1 MDDCVI
7 LFTCER
13 NDVKVFLRELGISDT
28 AVYEGMVIP
37 SAAFRLTYG
46 SPLNK
51 GISHDQATQRI
62 KQAANVCAAR
72 VSTEAARIAR
82 TSERTICADSP
93 ISWSAIG
100 RIHALSA
107 QYARLTERMEATETK
122 CMATERNSIWRRD
135 LQESYE
141 YLDREIERVS
151 DQLKAI
157 ALSGA

>member
-7 LFTCER
+7 LFTCEHEDPR
-13 NDVKVFLRELGISDT
+13 AILRELGISDA
-28 AVYEGMVIP
+28 AVSEVVVIP
-37 SAAFRLTYG
+37 SAAFRLTCG
-46 SPLNK
+46 SSLNRRNF
-51 GISHDQATQRI
+51 DDPAAQRV

-72 VSTEAARIAR
+72 LSIEAARIAR

-107 QYARLTERMEATETK
+107 QYARLAERMEATETK

-135 LQESYE
+135 LQESYD